1 MCAVADRLAKHIRV
15 SPTWLMALLATLC
28 PGTALPALPPAA
40 QAASAQRTE
49 TSPASAPGSA
59 DAAAESDN
67 RQQTVWALPAA
78 RFAGR
83 LSYDLRRDISE
94 EKNRMQQG
102 QTATFNASTNTF
114 IWQPWFARVDG
125 TLGLTLSR
133 DSSDG
138 NEAASSKSVVI
149 TGGGQLSVLT
159 QSNFPFEAHFERND
173 SRVSSDLA
181 LANGYASQ
189 RYGFTQHYH
198 RPEGDSMIGWDRST
212 QTSADTGRDRQDS
225 LQLNLSRSL
234 ENHRVQMTGNRS
246 YNTHEISGEHAEQ
259 NNLSLQHSYAP
270 DPSVSVESMANIS
283 RSDYHL
289 QQGDNDTRLVQLSS
303 LAFWRP
309 VDQAM
314 TVTGG
319 ARVFALG
326 TDTSGLAVN
335 SNAIGAR
342 IRNANANF
350 GVNYDL
356 SRFTRINAGANVNLA
371 ENNGARSTNSNQSVG
386 ATYQPD
392 AIERGS
398 FRYNWSSSGIASNRT
413 GGQDAGRQF
422 TLQLSH
428 NLSRSFR
435 LKGGSSVVM
444 DGSQSLAV
452 VSGGSMSSSDAATTK
467 QLTHSGS
474 LSWDL
479 SREAGT
485 ALARLSA
492 SDSRALDGRK
502 EFFQLINFQASSNM
516 PTGGFSSW
524 AGNLTIQA
532 VRQSANTIFG
542 NTDPFNPQTNTASNR
557 GFVSTSSGSLS
568 YQNQRMF
575 GVRRL
580 RFVSDLRLNSQAL
593 LPLLGSA
600 KDQET
605 AAWENRFDYVIGLTQ
620 LRVNALIS
628 TSSARRSGFDSATGE
643 GKMESV
649 KRINKSIMFSLSRSF
664 GNF

>member
-1 MCAVADRLAKHIRV
+1 
-15 SPTWLMALLATLC
+15 MALLATLC